1 MISLLYVIV
10 LIFCRKTRGV
20 IRDID
25 LACKSLNDTK
35 ENMIWNGRIFF
46 FFCMKDDAIFF
57 VIFFGFHSLPLWLLV
72 AAVAIDRDCQW
83 LWLLFPAVV

>member
-1 MISLLYVIV
+1 
-10 LIFCRKTRGV
+10 
-20 IRDID
+20 
-25 LACKSLNDTK
+25 
-35 ENMIWNGRIFF
+35 
-46 FFCMKDDAIFF
+46 MKDDAIFF